1 MPHSIALDASRA
13 DNAAARKAPKRFN
26 AVNFFLADVA
36 GGLGPFLPTWF
47 AEALH
52 WHPEQIGLVMTL
64 GGVFGLALNTP
75 GGAMVDRFG
84 KPKWFI
90 GGGSA
95 CILLG
100 VLTMALGHT
109 LPFVIAGEIVQAI
122 GAAVVGPALAA
133 ASVGYV
139 GKECFP
145 LQQGRN
151 QAWSNAGNVSAA
163 LLVFFGTATFGVNT
177 PLFTLG
183 LMAAFTLIALI
194 SLQRPSRQTKRAGL
208 AEGGKPISL
217 REFIR
222 QKPVFLFALALL
234 FFNLGNGA
242 MLPLLGLRLAH
253 FGHGNA
259 IRWMS
264 ACVIVSQLAMIGVA
278 LAAGRLA
285 ERFGRVPLLIFACIV
300 LPVRAVIA
308 MIGVA
313 PLWLIPIELLDA
325 LGAGT
330 LGVITPP
337 LTADLTWGSGR
348 TQTTLGFVMTIQG
361 IGAAFSNAVGG
372 VLINAIG
379 WKLAFL
385 GLGLPP
391 LVALGLA
398 LWLRRLAPKS

>member
-1 MPHSIALDASRA
+1 M
-13 DNAAARKAPKRFN
+13 
-26 AVNFFLADVA
+26 A

-52 WHPEQIGLVMTL
+52 WQPEQIGLVMTL

-84 KPKWFI
+84 NPKLFI

-100 VLTMALGHT
+100 VLTMVLGRT
-109 LPFVIAGEIVQAI
+109 LPFVIIGEIVQAV
-122 GAAVVGPALAA
+122 GAAVVGPSLAA
-133 ASVGYV
+133 ATVGYV

-163 LLVFFGTATFGVNT
+163 LLVFFGTAKFGVNT

-183 LMAAFTLIALI
+183 LMAALTLVALI
-194 SLQRPSRQTKRAGL
+194 SLQRPSGATRRAGL
-208 AEGGKPISL
+208 AEGGKPISF
-217 REFIR
+217 RDFIR

-264 ACVIVSQLAMIGVA
+264 ACVIVSQLAMVGVA
-278 LAAGRLA
+278 IAAGWLA
-285 ERFGRVPLLIFACIV
+285 ERFGRVPLLMFACII
-300 LPVRAVIA
+300 LPVRAVVA

-337 LTADLTWGSGR
+337 LAADLTWGSGR

-361 IGAAFSNAVGG
+361 IGAAFSNTLGG
-372 VLINAIG
+372 VLIKAVG

-385 GLGLPP
+385 GLGVPP
-391 LVALGLA
+391 LAALALA